1 MKGWAGVAIVALTAA
16 MLSGCSSDYVMA
28 TKDGRM
34 IMTEGKPTI
43 DKETGLVQYTDQ
55 SGHAVQING
64 DEVSTIIER

>member
-1 MKGWAGVAIVALTAA
+1 MKGWAGIAVVALTAA

>member
-1 MKGWAGVAIVALTAA
+1 MRGLAGVALLAVGL

-43 DKETGLVQYTDQ
+43 DEETGLVRYTDR
-55 SGHAVQING
+55 SGHEMQING
-64 DEVSTIIER
+64 DEVSTMIER